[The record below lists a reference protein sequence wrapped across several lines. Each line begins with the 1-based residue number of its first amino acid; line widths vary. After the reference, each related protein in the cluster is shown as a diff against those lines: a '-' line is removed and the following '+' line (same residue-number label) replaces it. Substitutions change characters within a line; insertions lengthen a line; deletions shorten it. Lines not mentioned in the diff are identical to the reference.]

1 MLYLIGLG
9 LGNEKSIT
17 IEGLEAAK
25 KCECYFESYTSKY
38 DSIEKLEKLIGK
50 KITILKRG
58 DVEEDSQKLLDFAK
72 EKDVALFVIGDPLA
86 ATTHADL
93 IIEAKKQKIQARII
107 HNASIFSAIGETGLQ
122 LYKFGRAA
130 TIPYIRQTESVKGA
144 IEGNRK
150 LGLHTLLLLDLD
162 AEKGKYMSLKEA
174 LEILLEKKIISG
186 NEKLV
191 AAHISEESQVF
202 YGIPEELA
210 KNKIGAPSVLIV
222 PGKLHF
228 LEQEFLELLEE

>member
-9 LGNEKSIT
+9 LGNEKSLT
-17 IEGLEAAK
+17 LEGLEAAK

-38 DSIEKLEKLIGK
+38 ESLEKLEKLVEK
-50 KITILKRG
+50 KIIVLKRS
-58 DVEEDSQKLLDFAK
+58 DVEEGSQKFLDAAK
-72 EKDVALFVIGDPLA
+72 KKDIAVFVIGDPLA
-86 ATTHADL
+86 ATTHIDL
-93 IIEAKKQKIQARII
+93 VIGAKKQNIPFKII
-107 HNASIFSAIGETGLQ
+107 HNASIFSAVAECGLQ

-130 TIPYIRQTESVKGA
+130 TVPYTKHVESVKDA

-162 AEKGKYMSLKEA
+162 ADKGKYMTVKETV
-174 LEILLEKKIISG
+174 EILLEKNIISE

-191 AAHISEESQVF
+191 AAHIGNSQIF
-202 YGIPEELA
+202 YDIPDELV
-210 KNKIGAPSVLIV
+210 KKKIGTPSVLIV

-228 LEQEFLELLEE
+228 MEKEFLEMIEK